1 MTSAIALAR
10 AELRIL
16 ARDRVAAFNVVV
28 VPLVAAI
35 YLVTNPPPAAEIPG
49 PLAASAAAVLLAV
62 FASAALVLK
71 SVMVLAQR
79 REQHLLE
86 RWRISGAAPAA
97 ILAGTLAPGVLLLA
111 GGIAVMF
118 PAVAIALD
126 HAPAQPGWLLLPVVL
141 ATALGGTAATVA
153 ATYARTTD
161 GAAVVA
167 LPIFA
172 ALLGG
177 GIWATFVPLG
187 EITWRM
193 RATGGGALTELV
205 RIGWEGSTDGTS
217 FVATAAATG
226 PSLLVLLALIGALAV
241 AGTRTFRWNPRD

>member
-1 MTSAIALAR
+1 MTSALALAR

-28 VPLVAAI
+28 VPLVAAV
-35 YLVTNPPPAAEIPG
+35 YLVANPPMQDIPG

-62 FASAALVLK
+62 FTSGALVLK
-71 SVMVLAQR
+71 SVMTLVQR

-86 RWRISGAAPAA
+86 RWRISGAAPTA
-97 ILAGTLAPGVLLLA
+97 ILAGTLLPGVLLLA
-111 GGIAVMF
+111 VSLAVMF
-118 PAVAIALD
+118 PALAITLD
-126 HAPAQPGWLLLPVVL
+126 HPPVQPAWLLLAAVL
-141 ATALGGTAATVA
+141 ATVLGGASAIVA
-153 ATYARTTD
+153 AAYARTTD

-172 ALLGG
+172 ALFGG

-193 RATGGGALTELV
+193 RTTGGGALTELV
-205 RIGWEGSTDGTS
+205 RIGWEGPSDGTDI
-217 FVATAAATG
+217 AAAAAAAG
-226 PSLLVLLALIGALAV
+226 PSLLVLAALTSVLAV
-241 AGTRTFRWNPRD
+241 AATRTFRWNPRD

>member
-1 MTSAIALAR
+1 MTAAVALAR

-28 VPLVAAI
+28 VPLAAAA
-35 YLVTNPPPAAEIPG
+35 YLLANPPTQDIPG

-62 FASAALVLK
+62 FTSAALVLK
-71 SVMVLAQR
+71 SVMTLVQR

-97 ILAGTLAPGVLLLA
+97 ILAGTLMPGVLLLA
-111 GGIAVMF
+111 AGLAVLF
-118 PAVAIALD
+118 PALAITLS
-126 HAPAQPGWLLLPVVL
+126 HPPTQPAWLLLAAVL
-141 ATALGGTAATVA
+141 ATTLGSTAATVA
-153 ATYARTTD
+153 AAYARTTD

-172 ALLGG
+172 ALFGG
-177 GIWATFVPLG
+177 GVWATLVPLG

-205 RIGWEGSTDGTS
+205 RIGWEGPANGAGT
-217 FVATAAATG
+217 VGAAAAAG
-226 PSLLVLLALIGALAV
+226 PSLLVLLALTVVLAV
-241 AGTRTFRWNPRD
+241 VATRTFRWNPRD

>member
-1 MTSAIALAR
+1 MTSALALAR

-28 VPLVAAI
+28 VPIVAAVYLVA
-35 YLVTNPPPAAEIPG
+35 NPPTQDIPG

-62 FASAALVLK
+62 FTSAALVLK
-71 SVMVLAQR
+71 SVMTLVQR

-97 ILAGTLAPGVLLLA
+97 ILAGTLLPGVLLLA
-111 GGIAVMF
+111 AGLAVMF
-118 PAVAIALD
+118 PALAITLD
-126 HAPAQPGWLLLPVVL
+126 QPPAQPGWLLLAAVF
-141 ATALGGTAATVA
+141 ANTLGSTAAIVA
-153 ATYARTTD
+153 AGYARTTD

-172 ALLGG
+172 ALFFGG
-177 GIWATFVPLG
+177 VWATFVPL
-187 EITWRM
+187 EDITWRM

-205 RIGWEGSTDGTS
+205 RIGWEGPTDGAGIVS
-217 FVATAAATG
+217 AATAAG
-226 PSLLVLLALIGALAV
+226 PSLLVLLTLTGVLALA
-241 AGTRTFRWNPRD
+241 ATRTFRWNPRD